1 MATLTIKKAN
11 QLGAEMVHGTAV
23 KTKVTDAVKATY
35 IKYIDGTTDQ
45 KALVALWE
53 MCATDKPTLAVIRSI
68 FNRVTKAV
76 HKELDIDKPA
86 MCVKDGQLV
95 EVQKRGGNG
104 GGAEGGE
111 GTGEGTGESTG
122 TDGANVMSPTG
133 KALPPI
139 EALAEAIFQVSA
151 FAEECVKVEKNSEL
165 ANAMIN
171 ADIALCEIKSKLL
184 EALEPLDQA
193 A

>member
-1 MATLTIKKAN
+1 MATLTIKQAKE
-11 QLGAEMVHGTAV
+11 LGKELVLGNAI
-23 KTKVTDAVKATY
+23 KTKVTTTVQTLYMAHCGGDIKAEKPL
-35 IKYIDGTTDQ
+35 I
-45 KALVALWE
+45 ALWE
-53 MCATDKPTLAVIRSI
+53 QCATDKPTLAVIRSI

-76 HKELDIDKPA
+76 HKELGIDKPA
-86 MCVKDGQLV
+86 MCVKDSKLV
-95 EVQKRGGNG
+95 EVQKRGGK
-104 GGAEGGE
+104 GGAE
-111 GTGEGTGESTG
+111 GTGEGTGSE
-122 TDGANVMSPTG
+122 GANVMSPTG

-151 FAEECVKVEKNSEL
+151 FAEECVKLEKNSEL

-171 ADIALCEIKSKLL
+171 ADIALCEIKNKLL

>member
-1 MATLTIKKAN
+1 MATLTIKQAKD
-11 QLGAEMVHGTAV
+11 LGQEMVLGTAI
-23 KTKVTDAVKATY
+23 KAKVTTTVQMLYMAHCGGDIKAEKPL
-35 IKYIDGTTDQ
+35 I
-45 KALVALWE
+45 ALWE
-53 MCATDKPTLAVIRSI
+53 QCATDKPTLAVIRSI

-76 HKELDIDKPA
+76 HKELGIDKPA
-86 MCVKDGQLV
+86 MCVKDSKLV
-95 EVQKRGGNG
+95 EVQKRGGK
-104 GGAEGGE
+104 GGAES
-111 GTGEGTGESTG
+111 TGESTG
-122 TDGANVMSPTG
+122 SEGANVMSPTG

-171 ADIALCEIKSKLL
+171 ADIALCEIKNKLL

>member
-1 MATLTIKKAN
+1 MTTLTIKKAN

-76 HKELDIDKPA
+76 HKELGIDKPA
-86 MCVKDGQLV
+86 MCVKDGKLV

-104 GGAEGGE
+104 GSGE
-111 GTGEGTGESTG
+111 GSGEGSEESTG
-122 TDGANVMSPTG
+122 SDGANVMSPTG

-151 FAEECVKVEKNSEL
+151 FAEECVKVEKDGVL

>member
-1 MATLTIKKAN
+1 MATLTIKQAKE
-11 QLGAEMVHGTAV
+11 LGQEMVLGTAI
-23 KTKVTDAVKATY
+23 KTKVTTIVQTLYMAHCGGDIKADKPL
-35 IKYIDGTTDQ
+35 I
-45 KALVALWE
+45 ALWE
-53 MCATDKPTLAVIRSI
+53 QCATDKPTLAVIRSI

-76 HKELDIDKPA
+76 HKELGIDKPA
-86 MCVKDGQLV
+86 MCVKDSKLV

-104 GGAEGGE
+104 GGAEGS
-111 GTGEGTGESTG
+111 GEGTGESTG
-122 TDGANVMSPTG
+122 AEGANVMSPTG

-151 FAEECVKVEKNSEL
+151 FAEECVKVEKNSEI

-171 ADIALCEIKSKLL
+171 ADIALCEIKNKLL

>member
-1 MATLTIKKAN
+1 MATLTIKQAKD
-11 QLGAEMVHGTAV
+11 LGQEMVLGTAI
-23 KTKVTDAVKATY
+23 KAKVTTTVQMLYMAHCGGDIKADKPL
-35 IKYIDGTTDQ
+35 I
-45 KALVALWE
+45 ALLE
-53 MCATDKPTLAVIRSI
+53 QCATDKPTLAVIRSI

-76 HKELDIDKPA
+76 HKELGIDKPA
-86 MCVKDGQLV
+86 MCVKDSKLV
-95 EVQKRGGNG
+95 EVQKRGGN
-104 GGAEGGE
+104 GGE

-122 TDGANVMSPTG
+122 SEGANVMSPTG

-151 FAEECVKVEKNSEL
+151 FAEECVKVEKNSDL

>member
-23 KTKVTDAVKATY
+23 KTKVTEAVKATY
-35 IKYIDGTTDQ
+35 IKYIDGVTDQ

-76 HKELDIDKPA
+76 HKELGIDKPA

-95 EVQKRGGNG
+95 EVQKRGGKG
-104 GGAEGGE
+104 GGSEG
-111 GTGEGTGESTG
+111 GEGTGESTG
-122 TDGANVMSPTG
+122 SDGANVMSPTG

-151 FAEECVKVEKNSEL
+151 FAEECVKLEKNSEL

-171 ADIALCEIKSKLL
+171 ADIALCEIKNKLL

>member
-1 MATLTIKKAN
+1 MATLTIKQAKD
-11 QLGAEMVHGTAV
+11 LGQEMVLGTAI
-23 KTKVTDAVKATY
+23 KAKVTTTVQMLYMAHCGGDIKAEKPL
-35 IKYIDGTTDQ
+35 I
-45 KALVALWE
+45 ALWE
-53 MCATDKPTLAVIRSI
+53 QCATDKPTLAVIRSI

-76 HKELDIDKPA
+76 HKELGIDKPA
-86 MCVKDGQLV
+86 MCVKDSKLV
-95 EVQKRGGNG
+95 EVQKRGSN
-104 GGAEGGE
+104 GGAES
-111 GTGEGTGESTG
+111 TGESTG
-122 TDGANVMSPTG
+122 SEGANVMSPTG

>member
-23 KTKVTDAVKATY
+23 KTKVTEIVKDTY
-35 IKYIDGTTDQ
+35 IKYIDGVTDQ

-76 HKELDIDKPA
+76 HKELGIDKPA
-86 MCVKDGQLV
+86 MCVKDSKLV

-111 GTGEGTGESTG
+111 GTGSE
-122 TDGANVMSPTG
+122 GANVMTPTG

-151 FAEECVKVEKNSEL
+151 FAEECVKVEKNSEI

-171 ADIALCEIKSKLL
+171 ADIALCEIKNKLL